1 MDLKELE
8 KMKVDQLREEA
19 AKLEGVEGISA
30 MKKQELFDLLCEKLD
45 IQRPEAQSEEKT
57 EDTPPAKDV
66 ESEDKVDAK
75 AEAEG
80 EAEAKPET
88 KPEAEPPAKEAK
100 EAKPEPKVA
109 EKKPSPFKGP
119 LKALQAKRKQALA
132 DQDSKTL
139 ADVRVRIKK
148 YKRKMKK
155 ESTAASSA

>member
-1 MDLKELE
+1 MELKELE

-30 MKKQELFDLLCEKLD
+30 MKKQELIDLLCEKLE

-88 KPEAEPPAKEAK
+88 KPEAKPPAKEAK

-132 DQDSKTL
+132 DRDSQTL

-155 ESTAASSA
+155 ESAAASSS

>member
-1 MDLKELE
+1 VELKELE

-19 AKLEGVEGISA
+19 AKLEGVEGVNA
-30 MKKQELFDLLCEKLD
+30 MKKQQLIDLLCEKLD

-57 EDTPPAKDV
+57 EDKPPAKDV
-66 ESEDKVDAK
+66 ESEDKSAAK

-80 EAEAKPET
+80 EVEAKTED
-88 KPEAEPPAKEAK
+88 KPPTKEAQ
-100 EAKPEPKVA
+100 PEPKVA

-132 DQDSKTL
+132 DRDYQTL
-139 ADVRVRIKK
+139 TDVRMRIKK

-155 ESTAASSA
+155 ESAAAASSS

>member
-100 EAKPEPKVA
+100 PEPKVA

-132 DQDSKTL
+132 DRDSKTL

-155 ESTAASSA
+155 ESAAASSA